1 MTDYTTYVRAAAAS
15 RELAIVARELASL
28 SDRLTDAATAARAL
42 SATTDWRAKAATAFH
57 EKSEAWA
64 GEVSSLGC
72 LAETARLDAENAH
85 HRAAMIASDL
95 AASLASA
102 GAYR

>member
-1 MTDYTTYVRAAAAS
+1 MRRRFGD
-15 RELAIVARELASL
+15 
-28 SDRLTDAATAARAL
+28 
-42 SATTDWRAKAATAFH
+42 
-57 EKSEAWA
+57 EKSRL
-64 GEVSSLGC
+64 EVLNGQFRRTEESWVETTSPGIAHNK
-72 LAETARLDAENAH
+72 AETLSTARLDAENAH